1 MASLRISAL
10 GDASPVAKPTDML
23 AVDRTTG
30 TSATTKATLAQLFAA
45 MGIAAYTVA
54 TLPTGAT
61 GRIIFVSDGR
71 KAGEGSSAGT
81 GVVCQWNG
89 SNWITA
95 DAGTTVA
102 S

>member
-10 GDASPVAKPTDML
+10 GVGSPAALPTDAL
-23 AVDRTTG
+23 AVERTA
-30 TSATTKATLAQLFAA
+30 ATTKATLAQLFAA

-71 KAGEGSSAGT
+71 KSGETGGNGT

-95 DAGTTVA
+95 DAGATVA
-102 S
+102 A